1 MYNIKLRIKDFVV
14 KEVLDFN
21 SIGDGDYGYFILNK
35 IGLNTIDAISLLSR
49 YLKTNRKNIGY
60 AGLKDKNAETYQY
73 ISIFKPD
80 LNKISKLQLENMSLE
95 FVGYGK
101 DPISIGCLEGN
112 DFIITVRN
120 LDCKYKKIKFFENYF
135 DEQRFS
141 SHNVEIGRNIV
152 KRNYQ
157 IVSNLLKLD
166 SSDVNSIKKHDKNIL
181 KFYINA
187 YQSYLWNRVV
197 AELLRKN
204 KDYSEVDYSLG
215 KFVFLKNKIK
225 NFKVP
230 LLNFD
235 TEFNNK
241 LIEEVYNNIMKI
253 EGISKGSFLIREVP
267 ELINEGVERD
277 VFVDVKIKSSFME
290 DELDKGKFKQ
300 ILEFKLPKGSY
311 ATLLV
316 KKMFSF

>member
-35 IGLNTIDAISLLSR
+35 I
-49 YLKTNRKNIGY
+49 
-60 AGLKDKNAETYQY
+60 
-73 ISIFKPD
+73 D

-187 YQSYLWNRVV
+187 YQS
-197 AELLRKN
+197 
-204 KDYSEVDYSLG
+204 
-215 KFVFLKNKIK
+215 
-225 NFKVP
+225 
-230 LLNFD
+230 
-235 TEFNNK
+235 
-241 LIEEVYNNIMKI
+241 
-253 EGISKGSFLIREVP
+253 
-267 ELINEGVERD
+267 
-277 VFVDVKIKSSFME
+277 
-290 DELDKGKFKQ
+290 
-300 ILEFKLPKGSY
+300 
-311 ATLLV
+311 
-316 KKMFSF
+316 